1 MSISHP
7 NHAPWT
13 REEYERTVEAGS
25 FQPGD
30 RFELVEG
37 VVYDMAP
44 QNSRHATAV
53 RLLQKA
59 LDAVFGAGFD
69 VRCQLPLA
77 LGADSEPEPDFAVV
91 SGDPRDY
98 RDSHPT
104 RAVLAVEIADSSAF
118 HDRVRKGR
126 LYARSGIPEYWILNL
141 IDGVLEVYREPGEDS
156 YRSRVILRPSE
167 TISPLAR
174 SQAAITVGDLI
185 P

>member
-1 MSISHP
+1 MSISP
-7 NHAPWT
+7 PKHAPWT
-13 REEYERTVEAGS
+13 REEYERMVEAGS

-59 LDAVFGAGFD
+59 LDATFGEGFD

-91 SGDPRDY
+91 AGDIRDY

-104 RAVLAVEIADSSAF
+104 TAVLVVEIADSSAF

-126 LYARSGIPEYWILNL
+126 LYARSGIPEYWLLNL
-141 IDGVLEVYREPGEDS
+141 PDGILEVYREPAEEA
-156 YRSRVILRPSE
+156 YRSRAILRPPE
-167 TISPLAR
+167 TVSPLAC
-174 SQAAITVGDLI
+174 SQGAITVGDLL